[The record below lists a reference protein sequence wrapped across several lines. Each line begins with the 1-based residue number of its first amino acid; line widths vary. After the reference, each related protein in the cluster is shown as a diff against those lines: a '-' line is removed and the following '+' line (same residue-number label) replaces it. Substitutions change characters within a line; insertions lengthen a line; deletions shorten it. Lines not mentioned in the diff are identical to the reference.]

1 MYIGKRYNFLEN
13 VLFTLHTCA
22 CMCFL
27 LHFYIWKEGYDIMGK
42 TSAAVKNRYAAKV
55 YDRINLTVKKGQKNI
70 IQAHA
75 EQQGES
81 INAFINRAIDETISN
96 DATKNSPTNI

>member
-1 MYIGKRYNFLEN
+1 
-13 VLFTLHTCA
+13 
-22 CMCFL
+22 
-27 LHFYIWKEGYDIMGK
+27 MGK

-96 DATKNSPTNI
+96 DAAKNSPTNI